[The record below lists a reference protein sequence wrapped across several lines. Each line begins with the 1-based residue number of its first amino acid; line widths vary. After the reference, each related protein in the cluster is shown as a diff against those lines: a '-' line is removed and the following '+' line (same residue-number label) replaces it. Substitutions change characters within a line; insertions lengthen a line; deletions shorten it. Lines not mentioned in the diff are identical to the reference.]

1 MSRKTWST
9 FQHLFSNDMSSEQHS
24 LVPESHFVQ
33 PRVSS
38 SPPRVYLMSSG
49 GVLQKPGQGLDCLDW
64 SDSLQ
69 TALELGEKAR
79 GGVMGATMSSG
90 WPYR

>member
-1 MSRKTWST
+1 MVDFRGLSCGG
-9 FQHLFSNDMSSEQHS
+9 MSSEHYNSPEIIQVS
-24 LVPESHFVQ
+24 LRSSPESALDVF
-33 PRVSS
+33 R
-38 SPPRVYLMSSG
+38 

-69 TALELGEKAR
+69 TALEMGEKAR